1 MYITNK
7 TINTTPEF
15 ACRVFVCY
23 NRNSD
28 ISNPVPESQTFKI
41 KYNIDVVKNKTFNAM
56 ILNTIKKSINETH
69 ECNHA
74 VISQILDEL
83 ILTSKQNITSSQP
96 ALMPIQIDENNV
108 AVMHTSSSTEIQLE
122 NEHAHVS
129 RGKLCVAVDL
139 PSRQNA
145 HVLTNVKCLLA
156 EYTNTF
162 IEQKLQVCVLLTPT
176 FKPMRSATIQ
186 TPNNLKTALFVTEK
200 YVIRNDKIVHIPAS
214 NKLRYV
220 ADAGLISPAVL
231 PIQKNSSRE
240 QNYAE
245 TRHDHREFLR
255 SLGCARVFGRASTGK
270 GKDIGNIITWCTHVK
285 SGEEN
290 NHIISVYVPIFW

>member
-1 MYITNK
+1 
-7 TINTTPEF
+7 
-15 ACRVFVCY
+15 
-23 NRNSD
+23 
-28 ISNPVPESQTFKI
+28 
-41 KYNIDVVKNKTFNAM
+41 M

-139 PSRQNA
+139 PSQQNA
-145 HVLTNVKCLLA
+145 HVLTNVKCLFA

-162 IEQKLQVCVLLTPT
+162 LEQKLQVCVLMTPMI
-176 FKPMRSATIQ
+176 KPMRSATIQ
-186 TPNNLKTALFVTEK
+186 TPDNLKTALFVTEK
-200 YVIRNDKIVHIPAS
+200 YIIRNNNIVHIPAS

-220 ADAGLISPAVL
+220 MDAGLISPAVL
-231 PIQKNSSRE
+231 PVQKKSSRE

-255 SLGCARVFGRASTGK
+255 SLGCAKVYSRASTGR
-270 GKDIGNIITWCTHVK
+270 GKDLGNIITWCTHVK
-285 SGEEN
+285 CGEEN